1 MWLAFVDSHWS
12 TLAYPFTLLAAVWA
26 GVAYARGRYHSRQR
40 KWQAVGLEGGVFG
53 MYGLLLSFT
62 LVASGN
68 AVRARDAAVHAEA
81 ADALALSQQSLF
93 CAPAL
98 RTATAGYLRHYLAL
112 QLRHP
117 TPTPAQCRLV
127 ISELTTANHAFNL
140 RLAAYAARHPTE
152 TSAVQSLQ
160 GQAGALHATALAL
173 LYSFRERTP
182 SITVVSLVCLSW
194 AMGFLLGFMNAF
206 QPQPSWVLPVLFV
219 GTAALLLTT
228 VRDLDDPSRGIITP
242 DYEDLFRT
250 RQLLGTFAGAPAA
263 AASDSALSPLP

>member
-12 TLAYPFTLLAAVWA
+12 TLVYPFTLLAAVWA
-26 GVAYARGRYHSRQR
+26 GTAYARRRYHARQR
-40 KWQAVGLEGGVFG
+40 KWQTVGLEGGVFS

-68 AVRARDAAVHAEA
+68 AVRARDAAVHTEA

-98 RTATAGYLRHYLAL
+98 RTATASYLRHYLAL
-112 QLRHP
+112 QLQHP

-127 ISELTTANHAFNL
+127 IGELTTANHAFDQ
-140 RLAAYAARHPTE
+140 RLAAYAAQHPTQ

-160 GQAGALHATALAL
+160 SQAGALHATALAL

-206 QPQPSWVLPVLFV
+206 QAQTSWVLPALFV
-219 GTAALLLTT
+219 GTAALLMTT
-228 VRDLDDPSRGIITP
+228 IRDLDDPGRGIITP

-250 RQLLGTFAGAPAA
+250 RQLLGTFSAAPAVA
-263 AASDSALSPLP
+263 PVATPADSAR